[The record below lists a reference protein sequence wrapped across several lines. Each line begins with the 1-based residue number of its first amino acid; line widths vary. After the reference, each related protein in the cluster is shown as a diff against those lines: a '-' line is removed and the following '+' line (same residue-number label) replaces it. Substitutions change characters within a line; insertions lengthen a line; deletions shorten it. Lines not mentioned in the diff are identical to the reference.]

1 MKNLATI
8 ILTTVF
14 LILGCALPLFAQNP
28 LPKTDALSGQPN
40 QQIILTPGEQAWL
53 LAHPDIQIGYTDTF
67 EPEVIVNP
75 DGSYNGILVDFLDEL
90 NRRLGIRITL
100 RIDSIPGILQKAQN
114 KEVDGILEIHPEYAD
129 KLGLLKSIGY
139 LRAYP
144 AVFTRKNVSFTG
156 PDDFAGKK
164 IAIIDKVHFSEKIV
178 REYGEQAT
186 ILRVKDAIQ
195 GLKSVS
201 EGAADLYIGVS
212 VNSYYITKY
221 QLFDVVT
228 KYIFRDYPDKFGMA
242 VRPDWPELITII
254 NKGIASFSQN
264 EIDTIVA
271 KWSHL
276 PQQEKT
282 VELTS
287 AETAWLAAHPVIR
300 LGIDAEWAPF
310 IYPNEGKPEGLD
322 IDLINRINELT
333 GANME
338 LITGRWDDLVKQ
350 AEKKEIDGLA
360 QSAISEE
367 RQKFFHFSETYN
379 SHYYALAISPTQGK
393 TIRNSSDL
401 REKTVS
407 IQRGNLWI
415 RKLTESIEGV
425 QIIEADSQSASFRLV
440 MEGKTDASLI
450 RLSQYPTLRNAFKGN
465 IAIAYV
471 FHENKLDTVYSI
483 RKDWPELVSI
493 INKALSRI
501 SEREKNLLLE
511 KWVGRETVE
520 LMKAPLNLTQ
530 EERAWVREHPVITFG
545 VAEEFPPLNFI
556 NKDGEPAGYG
566 IDYAILIARTLG
578 IQYKFVSGSWSDVQ

>member
-1 MKNLATI
+1 MSKMKKLFTI
-8 ILTTVF
+8 ILSAV
-14 LILGCALPLFAQNP
+14 LLLLGCAFPLFAQNS
-28 LPKTDALSGQPN
+28 LSNTNSSASQPN
-40 QQIILTPGEQAWL
+40 QQVKLTTEEQ
-53 LAHPDIQIGYTDTF
+53 
-67 EPEVIVNP
+67 
-75 DGSYNGILVDFLDEL
+75 
-90 NRRLGIRITL
+90 
-100 RIDSIPGILQKAQN
+100 
-114 KEVDGILEIHPEYAD
+114 
-129 KLGLLKSIGY
+129 
-139 LRAYP
+139 
-144 AVFTRKNVSFTG
+144 
-156 PDDFAGKK
+156 
-164 IAIIDKVHFSEKIV
+164 
-178 REYGEQAT
+178 
-186 ILRVKDAIQ
+186 
-195 GLKSVS
+195 
-201 EGAADLYIGVS
+201 
-212 VNSYYITKY
+212 
-221 QLFDVVT
+221 
-228 KYIFRDYPDKFGMA
+228 
-242 VRPDWPELITII
+242 
-254 NKGIASFSQN
+254 
-264 EIDTIVA
+264 
-271 KWSHL
+271 
-276 PQQEKT
+276 
-282 VELTS
+282 
-287 AETAWLAAHPVIR
+287 AWLAAHPVIR

-310 IYPNEGKPEGLD
+310 VYPNEGKPEGLD

-401 REKTVS
+401 RGKTVS
-407 IQRGNLWI
+407 IQKGNLWI
-415 RKLTESIEGV
+415 RKLIESIEGV

-450 RLSQYPTLRNAFKGN
+450 TLSQYPTLRNAFKGN

-556 NKDGEPAGYG
+556 NEDGEPAGYG

-578 IQYKFVSGSWSDVQ
+578 IQYKFVSGSWSDVQQMAKAKEIDAIPLIFKNKDRDKYLEYTKPYTKMVHAIITKKQTQSIQSLKDLSDKRVGVMEGTYVHNYMQEDYPDTDIIAYSTYGEFLGALTNGEVDANVDTLPVINYWIKRIIQAQTSSSIRHTESF